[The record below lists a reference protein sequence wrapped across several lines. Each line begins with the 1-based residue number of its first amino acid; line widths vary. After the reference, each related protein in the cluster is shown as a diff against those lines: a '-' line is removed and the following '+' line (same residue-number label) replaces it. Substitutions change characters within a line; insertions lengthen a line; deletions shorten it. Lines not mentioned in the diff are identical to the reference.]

1 MSLTGP
7 IAIVGAGIG
16 GLAAAALLAAGGREV
31 TLFDRF
37 DAPRPVGSGLVIQP
51 VGLAVLDRIGVGEAA
66 RALGAPIWRMLGHEA
81 QSGRAIL
88 DVRYGPDGGDRF
100 GLSIHRASLFHLL
113 HEAARDAHVPVVASS
128 EIVESPSARGGRE
141 LITRD
146 GRRFGPFTLVIDAA
160 GAGSVLSPLK
170 ARQLPYGAIWGTV
183 PWRNS
188 TLPAGQL
195 SQRYLRASKMAGIM
209 PLGRLPG
216 QETPLAAIFW
226 SLPRRDLASWRDR
239 DLADWKAEVAAFWPD
254 FAPFLETVQSP
265 DDMVAASYSHGTL
278 RRPWDKGMVHIGD
291 AAHRAS
297 PQLGQG
303 ANMALLDALALSE
316 ALASD
321 ADNPLAA
328 YAAMRRWHVRIY
340 QGMSRAF
347 TPQYQS
353 DSRVLPMVR
362 DHLLVP
368 ISRIPPMQ
376 AALSRLVGGDFLP
389 PLAGHSF
396 P

>member
-1 MSLTGP
+1 MSLESP
-7 IAIVGAGIG
+7 IAIVSAGIG
-16 GLAAAALLAAGGREV
+16 GLAAAALLGARGHEV

-51 VGLAVLDRIGVGEAA
+51 IGLAVLARIGVGEAA

-81 QSGRAIL
+81 NSGKAIL
-88 DVRYGPDGGDRF
+88 DVRYGPEGRDRF
-100 GLSIHRASLFHLL
+100 GLSIHRASLFHIL
-113 HEAARDAHVPVVASS
+113 HEAAQAQGVPVVT
-128 EIVESPSARGGRE
+128 SATIRCTEDVDGGRG
-141 LITRD
+141 LIAAD
-146 GRRFGPFTLVIDAA
+146 GRRFGPFALVVDAA
-160 GAGSVLSPLK
+160 GAGSALSPLI
-170 ARQLPYGAIWGTV
+170 ARSLPYGAIWGTV
-183 PWRNS
+183 PWPDTDFR
-188 TLPAGQL
+188 TGMLA
-195 SQRYLRASKMAGIM
+195 QRYLRASKMAGIM

-216 QETPLAAIFW
+216 QDRPLAAIFW
-226 SLPRRDLASWRDR
+226 SLRRSDLGPWRER
-239 DLADWKAEVAAFWPD
+239 NLADWKAEVTEFWPE
-254 FAPFLETVQSP
+254 FAPFLETIRGH
-265 DDMVAASYSHGTL
+265 DDMVAAQYSHGTL
-278 RRPWDKGMVHIGD
+278 RHPWGAGIVHIGD

-328 YAAMRRWHVRIY
+328 YAAMRRWHVRAY
-340 QGMSRAF
+340 QAMSRAF

-353 DSRVLPMVR
+353 DSRILPLVR
-362 DHLLVP
+362 DHLMVP
-368 ISRIPPMQ
+368 VSRIPPMQ
-376 AALSRLVGGDFLP
+376 AALSRLVGGDLLP